1 MYTFRIENDLD
12 SFENFVK
19 AHGGQYLQS
28 AKWPQVKLD
37 WKPYFYAGFKDC
49 ECVLTALILERSFA
63 GVKLWYCPAGAVCDY
78 DNAQLLNEFADFM
91 TAELKKN
98 GVAALFFDP
107 CITLRKNGETDDNG
121 VRTHQRLLQAG
132 FRLQPDAAA
141 CIYKA
146 PWQLMTALRDENGT
160 AFTPA
165 QMLKKFEK
173 GVRYSVRIGEQR
185 GLIYRSYGAQEAK
198 ADPRIAEDFAD
209 IMRDTGERN
218 DFLERNENYVLR
230 LMEVFGKDEMEL
242 TIVYYDREKD
252 AQMQADRLAR
262 KAQLEKDLE
271 TAPEKK
277 KRGITEEIDSIDK
290 QTVHYEERLRQT
302 QDIPAGLIAVA
313 GGLTVHYNGLSS
325 CLFGGAKNLLRNNFR
340 SSHYLNY
347 IRLCKSIELG
357 NDFHDLGYVLPKKTE
372 PTSDGLLAKCEP
384 REDFEGI
391 LAFKKSFAADE
402 YEYIG
407 EYVLVGNKTAYLA
420 YSKLMPT
427 AKKVKKTVFS
437 VLRKG
442 RS

>member
-1 MYTFRIENDLD
+1 MYTFRTATDLD
-12 SFENFVK
+12 AFEAFVK
-19 AHGGQYLQS
+19 NNGGQYLQS

-37 WKPYFYAGFKDC
+37 WKPYYYAGFEGDT
-49 ECVLTALILERSFA
+49 CVLTALILERSVA
-63 GVKLWYCPAGAVCDY
+63 TARLWYCPAGAVCDY
-78 DNAQLLNEFADFM
+78 ENTALLNEFTAFM
-91 TAELKKN
+91 SAEMKKA

-107 CITLRKNGETDDNG
+107 CITLRKNGETDENG
-121 VRTHQRLLQAG
+121 INIHNKLLQAG

-146 PWQLMTALRDENGT
+146 PWQLMTALRDENGNPYT
-160 AFTPA
+160 EA
-165 QMLKKFEK
+165 QISKKLDK

-185 GLIYRSYGAQEAK
+185 GLCWQSYGAEEAK
-198 ADPRIAEDFAD
+198 ENPQILTDFAD

-218 DFLERNENYVLR
+218 DFLERNEDYVLR
-230 LMEVFGKDEMEL
+230 LMQVFGKEEMEL
-242 TIVYYDREKD
+242 TLVYYDKNKD
-252 AQMQADRLAR
+252 EQLQNERLA
-262 KAQLEKDLE
+262 KKEKLLQDLE

-277 KRGITEEIDSIDK
+277 IRGIREEIESIDK
-290 QTVHYEERLRQT
+290 QTGHYEERRKET
-302 QDIPAGLIAVA
+302 ADIASDRIAVA

-347 IRLCKSIELG
+347 IRLCKSMELG

-372 PTSDGLLAKCEP
+372 PTADGLLAKCEP

-391 LAFKKSFAADE
+391 LAFKRSFGADE

-407 EYVLVGNKTAYLA
+407 EYVLVGSKAAYLA
-420 YSKLMPT
+420 YTKLMPT
-427 AKKVKKTVFS
+427 AKKVKKTVFA

-442 RS
+442 R